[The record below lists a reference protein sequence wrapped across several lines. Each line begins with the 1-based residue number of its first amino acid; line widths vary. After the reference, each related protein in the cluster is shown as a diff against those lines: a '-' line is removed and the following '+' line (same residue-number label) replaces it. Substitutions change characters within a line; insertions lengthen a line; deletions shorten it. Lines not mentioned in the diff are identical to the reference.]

1 MKINIYLKTLTL
13 ICLLFVSACAGK
25 NVRNTD
31 VSSEIILEEVTREG
45 LTTLNETVSLG
56 PDSNYNNDII
66 KPRRELKTS
75 INLNENKLIQKPNFN
90 ISISF
95 KNTRVTDALLALGNL
110 GGRNI
115 IIDET
120 VNGYLNIDI
129 NNEPWNVVFNSILTS
144 KDLAYSG
151 DTEKGLIEVFPDI
164 PSEEIV
170 LKNEIFNIFYE
181 TPSKIKSQIESLFA
195 GAGEGGGT
203 LILNVDDENKTII
216 AQGTDKQL
224 DEIEIILN
232 KIDVKKPQIL
242 IEAFLVEVK
251 PTFEK
256 KLGSRIGI
264 STTGNSTLQ
273 VDGIVSGTGEITLG
287 SASTAAA
294 ANSVASSFL
303 VGGTSGLGIIKN
315 VGAQQ
320 LKIEIDALEKDG
332 DSRTLS
338 NPKLF
343 TISGKNAKITQGTKF
358 GVTETTTAD
367 GVTTSA
373 TKYYDANLKLDVTPL
388 ITGDGNVMLKVL
400 ITNDTVSFSTTPP
413 SIDKKEVNTN
423 LVLSSGDIAVVGGIL
438 TETLSETNAGVPGLS
453 KVPGV
458 GALFR
463 SKVQKDEKTEL
474 LIFLAPRVI

>member
-1 MKINIYLKTLTL
+1 MKIILNLKIVTL
-13 ICLLFVSACAGK
+13 ICLLFISACAGK
-25 NVRNTD
+25 NTRNSN
-31 VSSEIILEEVTREG
+31 VPSEIVLEEVTREG
-45 LTTLNETVSLG
+45 LTTLSETVSLG
-56 PDSNYNNDII
+56 PDSNYNNDVT

-75 INLNENKLIQKPNFN
+75 INLKENKLVLKPDFN

-115 IIDET
+115 IIDEN
-120 VNGYLNIDI
+120 VNGFLNIDI
-129 NNEPWNVVFNSILTS
+129 NNEPWNVVFNSILES
-144 KDLAYSG
+144 KNLAYSG
-151 DTEKGLIEVFPDI
+151 DTEKGLIKVFPDI
-164 PSEEIV
+164 PSGEVV
-170 LKNEIFNIFYE
+170 LKNEIFNIYYE
-181 TPSKIKSQIESLFA
+181 TPSKIKTQIESLFA
-195 GAGEGGGT
+195 GTGEGEGS

-251 PTFEK
+251 PTFET
-256 KLGSRIGI
+256 KLGSRIGF
-264 STTGNSTLQ
+264 SRTANTQG
-273 VDGIVSGTGEITLG
+273 VSGIIGGTDSVSLG
-287 SASTAAA
+287 SADSSLA
-294 ANSVASSFL
+294 SFL
-303 VGGTSGLGIIKN
+303 VDGTSGLGIIRNIGSRK
-315 VGAQQ
+315 
-320 LKIEIDALEKDG
+320 LKVEIDALEKDG

-343 TISGKNAKITQGTKF
+343 TVSGKNAKITQGTKF

-373 TKYYDANLKLDVTPL
+373 TKYYDANLKLDVTPI
-388 ITGDGNVMLKVL
+388 ITGDGNVMMKVL

-423 LVLSSGDIAVVGGIL
+423 LVLKSGDIAVVGGIL
-438 TETLSETNAGVPGLS
+438 TETLSETNAGVPGLR
-453 KVPGV
+453 KIPWCWCT
-458 GALFR
+458 F
-463 SKVQKDEKTEL
+463 
-474 LIFLAPRVI
+474 

>member
-1 MKINIYLKTLTL
+1 MKTILNIKIFTL
-13 ICLLFVSACAGK
+13 ICLLFLSACAGK
-25 NVRNTD
+25 NARNTD
-31 VSSEIILEEVTREG
+31 VPSEIVLEEVTRDG
-45 LTTLNETVSLG
+45 LTTLSETVSLG
-56 PDSNYNNDII
+56 PDSNYNNDVT

-75 INLNENKLIQKPNFN
+75 INLKENKLVLKPDFN

-115 IIDET
+115 IIDEN
-120 VNGYLNIDI
+120 VNGFLNIDI
-129 NNEPWNVVFNSILTS
+129 NNEPWNVVFNSILES
-144 KDLAYSG
+144 KNLAYSG
-151 DTEKGLIEVFPDI
+151 DTEKGLIKVFPDI
-164 PSEEIV
+164 PSGEVV
-170 LKNEIFNIFYE
+170 LKNEIFNIYYE
-181 TPSKIKSQIESLFA
+181 TPSKIKTQIESLFA
-195 GAGEGGGT
+195 GTGEGEGS

-224 DEIEIILN
+224 DEIEIILY

-251 PTFEK
+251 PTFET
-256 KLGSRIGI
+256 KLGSRIGF
-264 STTGNSTLQ
+264 SRTANTQG
-273 VDGIVSGTGEITLG
+273 VSGIIGGTDSVSLG
-287 SASTAAA
+287 SADSSLA
-294 ANSVASSFL
+294 SFL
-303 VGGTSGLGIIKN
+303 VDGTSGLGIIRNIGSRK
-315 VGAQQ
+315 
-320 LKIEIDALEKDG
+320 LKVEIDALEKDG

-343 TISGKNAKITQGTKF
+343 TVSGKNAKITQGTKF

-373 TKYYDANLKLDVTPL
+373 TKYYDANLKLDVTPI
-388 ITGDGNVMLKVL
+388 ITGDGNVMMKVL

-423 LVLSSGDIAVVGGIL
+423 LVLKSGDIAVVGGIL
-438 TETLSETNAGVPGLS
+438 TETLSETNAVVPGLR
-453 KVPGV
+453 KIPGV

-463 SKVQKDEKTEL
+463 SKINKDDKTEL

>member
-1 MKINIYLKTLTL
+1 MKIILNLKILTL
-13 ICLLFVSACAGK
+13 ICLLFLSACAGK
-25 NVRNTD
+25 NTRNSD
-31 VSSEIILEEVTREG
+31 VPSEIVLEEVTRAG
-45 LTTLNETVSLG
+45 LTTLGETVSLG
-56 PDSNYNNDII
+56 PESNYNNNIT
-66 KPRRELKTS
+66 KPRRELKDS
-75 INLNENKLIQKPNFN
+75 INFSENKLIQKPDFN

-95 KNTRVTDALLALGNL
+95 KNTRVKDALLALGNL

-115 IIDET
+115 IINET
-120 VNGYLNIDI
+120 VNGFLNIDI
-129 NNEPWNVVFNSILTS
+129 NNEPWNVVFNSILES
-144 KDLAYSG
+144 KNLAYSG
-151 DTEKGLIEVFPDI
+151 NAEKGLIEVFPDV

-170 LKNEIFNIFYE
+170 LKNEIFNIYYE
-181 TPSKIKSQIESLFA
+181 TPSKIKTQIESLFA
-195 GAGEGGGT
+195 VSGEDSGS

-251 PTFEK
+251 PTFET
-256 KLGSRIGI
+256 KLGSRIGF
-264 STTGNSTLQ
+264 SRTANTQG
-273 VDGIVSGTGEITLG
+273 VSGIIGGTDSVSLG
-287 SASTAAA
+287 SADSSLA
-294 ANSVASSFL
+294 SFL
-303 VGGTSGLGIIKN
+303 VDGTSGLGIIRNIGSRK
-315 VGAQQ
+315 
-320 LKIEIDALEKDG
+320 LKVEIDALEKDG

-343 TISGKNAKITQGTKF
+343 TVSGKNAKITQGTKF

-373 TKYYDANLKLDVTPL
+373 TKYYDANLKLDVTPI
-388 ITGDGNVMLKVL
+388 ITGDGNVMMKVL

-423 LVLSSGDIAVVGGIL
+423 LVLKSGDIAVVGGIL
-438 TETLSETNAGVPGLS
+438 TETLSETNAGVPGLR
-453 KVPGV
+453 KIPGV

-463 SKVQKDEKTEL
+463 SKINKDDKTEL

>member
-1 MKINIYLKTLTL
+1 MKIILNLKIVTL
-13 ICLLFVSACAGK
+13 ICLLFISACAGK
-25 NVRNTD
+25 NTRNSN
-31 VSSEIILEEVTREG
+31 VPSEIVLEEVTREG
-45 LTTLNETVSLG
+45 LTTLSETVSLG
-56 PDSNYNNDII
+56 PDSNYNNDVT

-75 INLNENKLIQKPNFN
+75 INLKENKLVLKPDFN

-115 IIDET
+115 IIDEN
-120 VNGYLNIDI
+120 VNGFLNIDI
-129 NNEPWNVVFNSILTS
+129 NNEPWNIVFNSILES
-144 KDLAYSG
+144 KNLAYSG
-151 DTEKGLIEVFPDI
+151 DTEKGLIKVFPDI
-164 PSEEIV
+164 PSGEVV
-170 LKNEIFNIFYE
+170 LKNEIFNIYYE
-181 TPSKIKSQIESLFA
+181 TPSKIKTQIESLFA
-195 GAGEGGGT
+195 GTGEGEGS

-251 PTFEK
+251 PTFET
-256 KLGSRIGI
+256 KLGSRIGF
-264 STTGNSTLQ
+264 SRTANTQG
-273 VDGIVSGTGEITLG
+273 VSGIIGGTDSVSLG
-287 SASTAAA
+287 SSDSSLA
-294 ANSVASSFL
+294 SFL
-303 VGGTSGLGIIKN
+303 VDGTSGLGIIRNIGSRK
-315 VGAQQ
+315 
-320 LKIEIDALEKDG
+320 LKVEIDALEKDG

-343 TISGKNAKITQGTKF
+343 TVSGKNAKITQGTKF

-373 TKYYDANLKLDVTPL
+373 TKYYDANLKLDVTPI
-388 ITGDGNVMLKVL
+388 ITGDGNVMMKVL

-423 LVLSSGDIAVVGGIL
+423 LVLKSGDIAVVGGIL
-438 TETLSETNAGVPGLS
+438 TETLSETNAGVPGLR
-453 KVPGV
+453 KIPGV

-463 SKVQKDEKTEL
+463 SKINKDDKTEL

>member
-1 MKINIYLKTLTL
+1 MKIILNLKIVTL
-13 ICLLFVSACAGK
+13 ICLLFISACAGK
-25 NVRNTD
+25 NTRNSN
-31 VSSEIILEEVTREG
+31 VPSEIVLEEVTREG
-45 LTTLNETVSLG
+45 LTTLSETVSLG
-56 PDSNYNNDII
+56 PDSNYNNDVT

-75 INLNENKLIQKPNFN
+75 INLKENKLVLKPDFN

-115 IIDET
+115 IIDEN
-120 VNGYLNIDI
+120 VNGFLNIDI
-129 NNEPWNVVFNSILTS
+129 NNEPWNVVFNSILES
-144 KDLAYSG
+144 KNLAYSG
-151 DTEKGLIEVFPDI
+151 DTEKGLIKVFPDI
-164 PSEEIV
+164 PSGEVV
-170 LKNEIFNIFYE
+170 LKNEIFNIYYE
-181 TPSKIKSQIESLFA
+181 TPSKIKTQIESLFA
-195 GAGEGGGT
+195 GTGEGEGS

-251 PTFEK
+251 PTFET
-256 KLGSRIGI
+256 KLGSRIGLSKI
-264 STTGNSTLQ
+264 SDGQGGTTTTQLSGIIGGTGGVALGTAGNS
-273 VDGIVSGTGEITLG
+273 V
-287 SASTAAA
+287 
-294 ANSVASSFL
+294 SSFL
-303 VGGTSGLGIIKN
+303 VDGTSGLGIIRN
-315 VGAQQ
+315 VGSRQ
-320 LKIEIDALEKDG
+320 LKVEIDALEKDG

-343 TISGKNAKITQGTKF
+343 TVSGTNAKITQGTKF
-358 GVTETTTAD
+358 GVTETTTAE

-373 TKYYDANLKLDVTPL
+373 TKYYDANLKLDVTPV
-388 ITGDGNVMLKVL
+388 ITGDGNVMMKVL

-423 LVLSSGDIAVVGGIL
+423 LVLKSGDIAVVGGIL
-438 TETLSETNAGVPGLS
+438 TETLSETNAGVPGLR
-453 KVPGV
+453 KIPGV

-463 SKVQKDEKTEL
+463 SKINKDDKTEL

>member
-1 MKINIYLKTLTL
+1 MKIILNLKIVTL
-13 ICLLFVSACAGK
+13 ICLLFISACAGK
-25 NVRNTD
+25 NTRNSN
-31 VSSEIILEEVTREG
+31 VPSEIVLEEVTREG
-45 LTTLNETVSLG
+45 LTTLSETVSLG
-56 PDSNYNNDII
+56 PDSNYNNDVT

-75 INLNENKLIQKPNFN
+75 INLKENKLVLKPDFN

-115 IIDET
+115 IIDEN
-120 VNGYLNIDI
+120 VNGFLNIDI
-129 NNEPWNVVFNSILTS
+129 NNEPWNVVFNSILES
-144 KDLAYSG
+144 NNLVYSG
-151 DTEKGLIEVFPDI
+151 DTEKGLIKVFPDI
-164 PSEEIV
+164 PSGEVV
-170 LKNEIFNIFYE
+170 LKNEIFNIYYE
-181 TPSKIKSQIESLFA
+181 TPSKIKTQIESLFA
-195 GAGEGGGT
+195 GTGEGEGS

-251 PTFEK
+251 PTFET
-256 KLGSRIGI
+256 KLGSRIGF
-264 STTGNSTLQ
+264 SRTANTQG
-273 VDGIVSGTGEITLG
+273 VSGIIGGTDSVSLG
-287 SASTAAA
+287 SADSSLA
-294 ANSVASSFL
+294 SFL
-303 VGGTSGLGIIKN
+303 VDGTSGLGIIRNIGSRK
-315 VGAQQ
+315 
-320 LKIEIDALEKDG
+320 LKVEIDALEKDG

-343 TISGKNAKITQGTKF
+343 TVSGKNAKITQGTKF

-373 TKYYDANLKLDVTPL
+373 TKYYDANLKLDVTPI
-388 ITGDGNVMLKVL
+388 ITGDGNVMMKVL

-423 LVLSSGDIAVVGGIL
+423 LVLKSGDIAVVGGIL
-438 TETLSETNAGVPGLS
+438 TETLSETNAGVPGLR
-453 KVPGV
+453 KIPGV

-463 SKVQKDEKTEL
+463 SKINKDEKTEL

>member
-1 MKINIYLKTLTL
+1 MKIILNLKIVTL
-13 ICLLFVSACAGK
+13 ICLLFISACAGK
-25 NVRNTD
+25 NTRNSN
-31 VSSEIILEEVTREG
+31 VPSEIVLEEVTREG
-45 LTTLNETVSLG
+45 LTTLSETVSLG
-56 PDSNYNNDII
+56 PDSNYNNDVT

-75 INLNENKLIQKPNFN
+75 INLKENKLVLKPDFN

-115 IIDET
+115 IIDEN
-120 VNGYLNIDI
+120 VNGFLNIDI
-129 NNEPWNVVFNSILTS
+129 NNEPWNVVFNSILES
-144 KDLAYSG
+144 KNLAYSG
-151 DTEKGLIEVFPDI
+151 DTEKGLIKVFPDI
-164 PSEEIV
+164 PSEEVV
-170 LKNEIFNIFYE
+170 LKNEIFNIYYE
-181 TPSKIKSQIESLFA
+181 TPSKIKTQIESLFA
-195 GAGEGGGT
+195 GTGEGEGS

-251 PTFEK
+251 PTFET
-256 KLGSRIGI
+256 KLGSRIGF
-264 STTGNSTLQ
+264 SRTANTQG
-273 VDGIVSGTGEITLG
+273 VSGIIGGTDSVSLG
-287 SASTAAA
+287 SADSSLA
-294 ANSVASSFL
+294 SFL
-303 VGGTSGLGIIKN
+303 VDGTSGLGIIRNIGSRK
-315 VGAQQ
+315 
-320 LKIEIDALEKDG
+320 LKVEIDALEKDG

-343 TISGKNAKITQGTKF
+343 TVSGKNAKITQGTKF

-373 TKYYDANLKLDVTPL
+373 TKYYDANLKLDVTPI
-388 ITGDGNVMLKVL
+388 ITGDGNVMMKVL

-423 LVLSSGDIAVVGGIL
+423 LVLKSGDIAVVGGIL
-438 TETLSETNAGVPGLS
+438 TETLSETNAGVPGLR
-453 KVPGV
+453 KIPGV

-463 SKVQKDEKTEL
+463 SKINKDDKTEL

>member
-1 MKINIYLKTLTL
+1 MKTILNIKIFTL
-13 ICLLFVSACAGK
+13 ICLLFLSACAGK
-25 NVRNTD
+25 NARNTD
-31 VSSEIILEEVTREG
+31 VPSEIVLEEVTRDG
-45 LTTLNETVSLG
+45 LTTLSETVSLG
-56 PDSNYNNDII
+56 PDSNYNNDVT

-75 INLNENKLIQKPNFN
+75 INLNENKLIQKPDFN

-120 VNGYLNIDI
+120 VTGVLNIDI
-129 NNEPWNVVFNSILTS
+129 NNEPWNVVFNSILAS
-144 KDLAYSG
+144 KSLTYSG

-170 LKNEIFNIFYE
+170 LKNEIFNIYYE
-181 TPSKIKSQIESLFA
+181 TPSKIKTQIETLFTSSE
-195 GAGEGGGT
+195 EGGGN

-224 DEIEIILN
+224 DEIEIILD

-251 PTFEK
+251 PNFET
-256 KLGSRIGI
+256 KLGSRIGLSRTSGNTQGVAGVI
-264 STTGNSTLQ
+264 GGTGSVSLGSSDSSAVNFL
-273 VDGIVSGTGEITLG
+273 VDGS
-287 SASTAAA
+287 
-294 ANSVASSFL
+294 
-303 VGGTSGLGIIKN
+303 SGLGIIRN
-315 VGAQQ
+315 IGSSQ
-320 LKIEIDALEKDG
+320 LKVEIDALESEG

-373 TKYYDANLKLDVTPL
+373 TKYYDANLKLDVTPV
-388 ITGDGNVMLKVL
+388 ITGDGNVMMKVL

-423 LVLSSGDIAVVGGIL
+423 LVLASGDIAVVGGIL
-438 TETLSETNAGVPGLS
+438 TETLSETNKGVPGL
-453 KVPGV
+453 KDIPGI

-463 SKVQKDEKTEL
+463 SKINKDDKTEL

>member
-1 MKINIYLKTLTL
+1 MKTILNMKIFTL
-13 ICLLFVSACAGK
+13 ICLLFLSACAGK
-25 NVRNTD
+25 NARNTD
-31 VSSEIILEEVTREG
+31 VPSEIVLEEVTRDG

-56 PDSNYNNDII
+56 PDSNYNNDVT

-75 INLNENKLIQKPNFN
+75 INLNENKLVLKPDFN

-95 KNTRVTDALLALGNL
+95 KNTRVADALLALGNL

-115 IIDET
+115 IIDEN
-120 VNGYLNIDI
+120 VNGFLNIDI
-129 NNEPWNVVFNSILTS
+129 NNEPWNVVFNSILES
-144 KDLAYSG
+144 QNLAYSG
-151 DTEKGLIEVFPDI
+151 DTEKGLIKVFPDI
-164 PSEEIV
+164 PSGEVV
-170 LKNEIFNIFYE
+170 LKNEIFNIYYE
-181 TPSKIKSQIESLFA
+181 TPSKIKTQIESLFA
-195 GAGEGGGT
+195 GIGEGEAS

-224 DEIEIILN
+224 DEIEVILN

-251 PTFEK
+251 PTFET
-256 KLGSRIGI
+256 KLGSRIGLSKI
-264 STTGNSTLQ
+264 SDGQGGATTTQISGIIGGTDGVALGTAGNS
-273 VDGIVSGTGEITLG
+273 V
-287 SASTAAA
+287 
-294 ANSVASSFL
+294 SSFL
-303 VGGTSGLGIIKN
+303 VDGTSGLGIIRN
-315 VGAQQ
+315 VGSRQ
-320 LKIEIDALEKDG
+320 LKVEIDALEKDG

-373 TKYYDANLKLDVTPL
+373 IKYYDANLKLDVTPV
-388 ITGDGNVMLKVL
+388 ITGDGNVMMKVL

-413 SIDKKEVNTN
+413 SIDKKEVSTN
-423 LVLSSGDIAVVGGIL
+423 LVLTSGDIAVVGGIL
-438 TETLSETNAGVPGLS
+438 TETLSETNAGVPGL
-453 KVPGV
+453 KNIPGV

-463 SKVQKDEKTEL
+463 SKINKDDKTEL

>member
-1 MKINIYLKTLTL
+1 MKTILNIKIFTL
-13 ICLLFVSACAGK
+13 ICLLFLSACAGK
-25 NVRNTD
+25 NARNTD
-31 VSSEIILEEVTREG
+31 VPSEIVLEEVTRDG
-45 LTTLNETVSLG
+45 LTTLSETVSLG
-56 PDSNYNNDII
+56 PDSNYNNDVT

-75 INLNENKLIQKPNFN
+75 INLNENKLIQKPDFN

-120 VNGYLNIDI
+120 VNGFLNIDI
-129 NNEPWNVVFNSILTS
+129 NNEPWNVVFNSILAS
-144 KDLAYSG
+144 KGLTYSG

-170 LKNEIFNIFYE
+170 LKNEIFNIYYE
-181 TPSKIKSQIESLFA
+181 TPSKIKTQIESLFA
-195 GAGEGGGT
+195 GTGEGEAD

-251 PTFEK
+251 PTFET
-256 KLGSRIGI
+256 KLGSRIGLSKI
-264 STTGNSTLQ
+264 SDGQGGATTTQLSGIIGGTDGVALGTAGNS
-273 VDGIVSGTGEITLG
+273 V
-287 SASTAAA
+287 
-294 ANSVASSFL
+294 SSFL
-303 VGGTSGLGIIKN
+303 VDGTSGLGIIRN
-315 VGAQQ
+315 VGSRQ
-320 LKIEIDALEKDG
+320 LKVEIDALEKDG

-373 TKYYDANLKLDVTPL
+373 TKYYDANLKLDVTPV
-388 ITGDGNVMLKVL
+388 ITGDGNVMMKVL

-423 LVLSSGDIAVVGGIL
+423 LVLTSGDIAVVGGIL
-438 TETLSETNAGVPGLS
+438 TETLSETNAGVPGLRDI
-453 KVPGV
+453 PGV

-463 SKVQKDEKTEL
+463 SKINKDDKTEL

>member
-1 MKINIYLKTLTL
+1 MKTILNMKIFTL
-13 ICLLFVSACAGK
+13 ICLLFLSACAGK
-25 NVRNTD
+25 NARNTD
-31 VSSEIILEEVTREG
+31 VPSEIVLEEVTRDG

-56 PDSNYNNDII
+56 PDSNYNNDVT

-75 INLNENKLIQKPNFN
+75 INLNENKLVLKPDFN

-115 IIDET
+115 IIDEN
-120 VNGYLNIDI
+120 VNGFLNIDI
-129 NNEPWNVVFNSILTS
+129 NNEPWNVVFNSILES
-144 KDLAYSG
+144 QNLAYSG
-151 DTEKGLIEVFPDI
+151 DTEKGLIKVFPDI
-164 PSEEIV
+164 PSGEVV
-170 LKNEIFNIFYE
+170 LKNEIFNIYYE
-181 TPSKIKSQIESLFA
+181 TPSKIKTQIESLFA
-195 GAGEGGGT
+195 GIGEGEAS

-224 DEIEIILN
+224 DEIEVILN

-251 PTFEK
+251 PTLET
-256 KLGSRIGI
+256 KLGSRIGLSKI
-264 STTGNSTLQ
+264 SDGQGGATTTQISGIIGGTDGVALGTAGNS
-273 VDGIVSGTGEITLG
+273 V
-287 SASTAAA
+287 
-294 ANSVASSFL
+294 SSFL
-303 VGGTSGLGIIKN
+303 VDGTSGLGIIRN
-315 VGAQQ
+315 VGSRQ
-320 LKIEIDALEKDG
+320 LKVEIDALEKDG

-373 TKYYDANLKLDVTPL
+373 TKYYDANLKLDVTPV
-388 ITGDGNVMLKVL
+388 ITGDGNVMMKVL

-413 SIDKKEVNTN
+413 SIDKKEVSTN
-423 LVLSSGDIAVVGGIL
+423 LVLTSGDIAVVGGIL
-438 TETLSETNAGVPGLS
+438 TETLSETNAGVPGL
-453 KVPGV
+453 KNIPGV

-463 SKVQKDEKTEL
+463 SKINKDDKTEL

>member
-1 MKINIYLKTLTL
+1 MKIILNLKIVTL
-13 ICLLFVSACAGK
+13 ICLLFISACAGK
-25 NVRNTD
+25 NTRNSN
-31 VSSEIILEEVTREG
+31 VPSEIVLEEVTREG
-45 LTTLNETVSLG
+45 LTTLSETVSLG
-56 PDSNYNNDII
+56 PDSNYNNDVT

-75 INLNENKLIQKPNFN
+75 INLKENKLVLKPDFN

-115 IIDET
+115 IIDEN
-120 VNGYLNIDI
+120 VNGFLNIDI
-129 NNEPWNVVFNSILTS
+129 NNEPWNVVFNSILES
-144 KDLAYSG
+144 KNLAYSG
-151 DTEKGLIEVFPDI
+151 DTEKGLIKVFPDI
-164 PSEEIV
+164 PSGEVV
-170 LKNEIFNIFYE
+170 LKNEIFNIYYE
-181 TPSKIKSQIESLFA
+181 TPSKIKTQIESLFA
-195 GAGEGGGT
+195 GTGEGEGS

-232 KIDVKKPQIL
+232 KIDIKKPQIL

-251 PTFEK
+251 PTFET
-256 KLGSRIGI
+256 KLGSRIGF
-264 STTGNSTLQ
+264 SRTANTQG
-273 VDGIVSGTGEITLG
+273 VSGIIGGTDSVSLG
-287 SASTAAA
+287 SADSSLA
-294 ANSVASSFL
+294 SFL
-303 VGGTSGLGIIKN
+303 VDGTSGLGIIRNIGSRK
-315 VGAQQ
+315 
-320 LKIEIDALEKDG
+320 LKVEIDALEKDG

-343 TISGKNAKITQGTKF
+343 TVSGKNAKITQGTKF

-373 TKYYDANLKLDVTPL
+373 TKYYDANLKLDVTPI
-388 ITGDGNVMLKVL
+388 ITGDGNVMMKVL

-423 LVLSSGDIAVVGGIL
+423 LVLKSGDIAVVGGIL
-438 TETLSETNAGVPGLS
+438 TETLSETNAGVPGLR
-453 KVPGV
+453 KIPGV

-463 SKVQKDEKTEL
+463 SKINKDDKTEL

>member
-1 MKINIYLKTLTL
+1 MKTILNMKIFTL
-13 ICLLFVSACAGK
+13 ICLLFLSACAGK
-25 NVRNTD
+25 NARNTD
-31 VSSEIILEEVTREG
+31 VPSEIVLEEVTRDG

-56 PDSNYNNDII
+56 PDSNYNNDVT

-75 INLNENKLIQKPNFN
+75 INLNENKLVLKPDFN

-95 KNTRVTDALLALGNL
+95 KNTRVADALLALGNR

-115 IIDET
+115 IIDEN
-120 VNGYLNIDI
+120 VNGFLNIDI
-129 NNEPWNVVFNSILTS
+129 NNEPWNVVFNSILES
-144 KDLAYSG
+144 QNLAYSG
-151 DTEKGLIEVFPDI
+151 DTEKGLIKVFPDI
-164 PSEEIV
+164 PSGEVV
-170 LKNEIFNIFYE
+170 LKNEIFNIYYE
-181 TPSKIKSQIESLFA
+181 TPSKIKTQIESLFA
-195 GAGEGGGT
+195 GIGEGEAS

-224 DEIEIILN
+224 DEIEVILN

-251 PTFEK
+251 PTFET
-256 KLGSRIGI
+256 KLGSRIGLSKI
-264 STTGNSTLQ
+264 S
-273 VDGIVSGTGEITLG
+273 DGQGGATNTQISGIIGGTDGVALG
-287 SASTAAA
+287 TAG
-294 ANSVASSFL
+294 NSVASFL
-303 VGGTSGLGIIKN
+303 VDGTSGRGIIRN
-315 VGAQQ
+315 VGSRQ
-320 LKIEIDALEKDG
+320 LKVEIDALEKDG

-373 TKYYDANLKLDVTPL
+373 IKYYDANLKLDVTPV
-388 ITGDGNVMLKVL
+388 ITGDGNVMMKVL

-413 SIDKKEVNTN
+413 SIDKKEVSTN
-423 LVLSSGDIAVVGGIL
+423 LVLTSGDIAVVGGIL
-438 TETLSETNAGVPGLS
+438 TETLSETNAGVPGL
-453 KVPGV
+453 KNIPGV

-463 SKVQKDEKTEL
+463 SKINKDDKTEL

>member
-1 MKINIYLKTLTL
+1 MKTILNMKIFTL
-13 ICLLFVSACAGK
+13 ICLLFLSACAGK
-25 NVRNTD
+25 NARNTD
-31 VSSEIILEEVTREG
+31 VPSEIVLEEVTRDG

-56 PDSNYNNDII
+56 PDSNYNNDVT

-75 INLNENKLIQKPNFN
+75 INLNENKLVLKPDFN

-115 IIDET
+115 IIDEN
-120 VNGYLNIDI
+120 VNGFLNIDI
-129 NNEPWNVVFNSILTS
+129 NNEPWNVVFNSILES
-144 KDLAYSG
+144 QNLAYSG
-151 DTEKGLIEVFPDI
+151 DTEKGLIKVFPDI
-164 PSEEIV
+164 PSGEVV
-170 LKNEIFNIFYE
+170 LKNEIFNIYYE
-181 TPSKIKSQIESLFA
+181 TPSKIKTQIESLFA
-195 GAGEGGGT
+195 GIGEGEAS

-251 PTFEK
+251 PTFET
-256 KLGSRIGI
+256 KLGSRIGF
-264 STTGNSTLQ
+264 SRTANTQG
-273 VDGIVSGTGEITLG
+273 VSGIIGGTDSVSLG
-287 SASTAAA
+287 SADSSLA
-294 ANSVASSFL
+294 SFL
-303 VGGTSGLGIIKN
+303 VDGTSGLGIIRNIGSRK
-315 VGAQQ
+315 
-320 LKIEIDALEKDG
+320 LKVEIDALEKDG

-343 TISGKNAKITQGTKF
+343 TVSGKNAKITQGTKF

-373 TKYYDANLKLDVTPL
+373 TKYYDANLKLDVTPV
-388 ITGDGNVMLKVL
+388 ITGDGNVMMKVL

-423 LVLSSGDIAVVGGIL
+423 LVLTSGDIAVVGGIL
-438 TETLSETNAGVPGLS
+438 TETLSETNAGVPGL
-453 KVPGV
+453 KNIPGV

-463 SKVQKDEKTEL
+463 SKINKDDKTEL

>member
-1 MKINIYLKTLTL
+1 MKIILNLKIVTL
-13 ICLLFVSACAGK
+13 ICLLFISACAGK
-25 NVRNTD
+25 NTRNSN
-31 VSSEIILEEVTREG
+31 VPSEIVLEEVTREG
-45 LTTLNETVSLG
+45 LTTLSETVSLG
-56 PDSNYNNDII
+56 PDSNYNNDVT

-75 INLNENKLIQKPNFN
+75 INLKENKLVLKPDFN

-115 IIDET
+115 IIDENI
-120 VNGYLNIDI
+120 NGFLNIDI
-129 NNEPWNVVFNSILTS
+129 NNEPWNVVFNSILES
-144 KDLAYSG
+144 KNLAYSG
-151 DTEKGLIEVFPDI
+151 DTEKGLIKVFPDI
-164 PSEEIV
+164 PSGEVV
-170 LKNEIFNIFYE
+170 LKNEIFNIYYE
-181 TPSKIKSQIESLFA
+181 TPSKIKTQIESLFA
-195 GAGEGGGT
+195 GTGEGEGS

-251 PTFEK
+251 PTFET
-256 KLGSRIGI
+256 KLGSRIGF
-264 STTGNSTLQ
+264 SRTANTQG
-273 VDGIVSGTGEITLG
+273 VSGIIGGTDSVSLG
-287 SASTAAA
+287 SADSSLA
-294 ANSVASSFL
+294 SFL
-303 VGGTSGLGIIKN
+303 VDGTSGLGIIRNIGSRK
-315 VGAQQ
+315 
-320 LKIEIDALEKDG
+320 LKVEIDALEKDG

-343 TISGKNAKITQGTKF
+343 TVSGKNAKITQGTKF

-373 TKYYDANLKLDVTPL
+373 TKYYDANLKLDVTPI
-388 ITGDGNVMLKVL
+388 ITGDGNVMMKVL

-423 LVLSSGDIAVVGGIL
+423 LVLKSGDIAVVGGIL
-438 TETLSETNAGVPGLS
+438 TETLSETNAGVPGLR
-453 KVPGV
+453 KIPGV

-463 SKVQKDEKTEL
+463 SKINKDEKTEL

>member
-1 MKINIYLKTLTL
+1 MKTILNIKIFTL
-13 ICLLFVSACAGK
+13 ICILFLSACAGK
-25 NVRNTD
+25 NARNTD
-31 VSSEIILEEVTREG
+31 VPSEIVLEEVTRDG
-45 LTTLNETVSLG
+45 LTTLSETVSLG
-56 PDSNYNNDII
+56 PDSNYNNDVT

-75 INLNENKLIQKPNFN
+75 INLNENKLIQKPDFN

-115 IIDET
+115 IINET
-120 VNGYLNIDI
+120 VNGFLNIDI
-129 NNEPWNVVFNSILTS
+129 NNEPWNVVFNSILAS
-144 KDLAYSG
+144 KGLTYSG
-151 DTEKGLIEVFPDI
+151 DTEKGLIEVFSDI

-170 LKNEIFNIFYE
+170 LKNEIFNIYYE
-181 TPSKIKSQIESLFA
+181 TPSKIKTQIESLFA
-195 GAGEGGGT
+195 STGEGGES

-251 PTFEK
+251 PNFET
-256 KLGSRIGI
+256 KLGSRIGLSRTSGNTQGVAGVI
-264 STTGNSTLQ
+264 GGTGSVSLGSSDSSAVNFL
-273 VDGIVSGTGEITLG
+273 VDGS
-287 SASTAAA
+287 
-294 ANSVASSFL
+294 
-303 VGGTSGLGIIKN
+303 SGLGIIRN
-315 VGAQQ
+315 IGSSQ
-320 LKIEIDALEKDG
+320 LKVEIDALESEG

-373 TKYYDANLKLDVTPL
+373 TKYYDANLKLDVTPV
-388 ITGDGNVMLKVL
+388 ITGDGNVMMKVL

-423 LVLSSGDIAVVGGIL
+423 LVLANGDIAVVGGIL
-438 TETLSETNAGVPGLS
+438 TETLSETNKGVPGL
-453 KVPGV
+453 KDIPGI

-463 SKVQKDEKTEL
+463 SKINKDDKTEL

>member
-1 MKINIYLKTLTL
+1 MKIILNLKIVTL
-13 ICLLFVSACAGK
+13 ICLLFISACAGK
-25 NVRNTD
+25 NTRNSN
-31 VSSEIILEEVTREG
+31 VPSEIVLEEVTREG
-45 LTTLNETVSLG
+45 LTTLSETVSLG
-56 PDSNYNNDII
+56 PDSNYNNDVT

-75 INLNENKLIQKPNFN
+75 INLKENKLVLKPDFN

-115 IIDET
+115 IIDEN
-120 VNGYLNIDI
+120 VNGFLNIDI
-129 NNEPWNVVFNSILTS
+129 NNEPWNVVFNSILES
-144 KDLAYSG
+144 KNLAYSG
-151 DTEKGLIEVFPDI
+151 DTEKGLIKVFPDI
-164 PSEEIV
+164 PSGEVV
-170 LKNEIFNIFYE
+170 LKNEIFNIYYE
-181 TPSKIKSQIESLFA
+181 TPSKIKTQIESLFA
-195 GAGEGGGT
+195 GTGEDEGS

-251 PTFEK
+251 PTFET
-256 KLGSRIGI
+256 KLGSRIGF
-264 STTGNSTLQ
+264 SRTANTQG
-273 VDGIVSGTGEITLG
+273 VSGIIGGTDSVSLG
-287 SASTAAA
+287 SADSSLA
-294 ANSVASSFL
+294 SFL
-303 VGGTSGLGIIKN
+303 VDGTSGLGIIRNIGSRK
-315 VGAQQ
+315 
-320 LKIEIDALEKDG
+320 LKVEIDALEKDG

-343 TISGKNAKITQGTKF
+343 TVSGKNAKITQGTKF

-373 TKYYDANLKLDVTPL
+373 TKYYDANLKLDVTPI
-388 ITGDGNVMLKVL
+388 ITGDGNVMMKVL

-423 LVLSSGDIAVVGGIL
+423 LVLKSGDIAVVGGIL
-438 TETLSETNAGVPGLS
+438 TETLSETNAGVPGLR
-453 KVPGV
+453 KIPGV

-463 SKVQKDEKTEL
+463 SKINKDDKTEL

>member
-1 MKINIYLKTLTL
+1 MKIILNLKIVTL
-13 ICLLFVSACAGK
+13 ICLLFISACAGK
-25 NVRNTD
+25 NTRNSN
-31 VSSEIILEEVTREG
+31 VPSEIVLEEVTREG
-45 LTTLNETVSLG
+45 LTTLSETVSLG
-56 PDSNYNNDII
+56 PDSNYNNDVT

-75 INLNENKLIQKPNFN
+75 INLKENKLVLKPDFN

-115 IIDET
+115 IIDEN
-120 VNGYLNIDI
+120 VNGFLNIDI
-129 NNEPWNVVFNSILTS
+129 NNEPWNVVFNSILES
-144 KDLAYSG
+144 KNLAYSG
-151 DTEKGLIEVFPDI
+151 DTEKGLIKVFPDI
-164 PSEEIV
+164 PSGEVV
-170 LKNEIFNIFYE
+170 LKNEIFNIYYE
-181 TPSKIKSQIESLFA
+181 TPSKIKTQIESLFA
-195 GAGEGGGT
+195 GTGEGEGS

-251 PTFEK
+251 PTFET
-256 KLGSRIGI
+256 KLGSRIGF
-264 STTGNSTLQ
+264 SRTANTQG
-273 VDGIVSGTGEITLG
+273 VSGIIGGTDSVSLG
-287 SASTAAA
+287 SADSSLA
-294 ANSVASSFL
+294 SFL
-303 VGGTSGLGIIKN
+303 VDGTSGLGIIRNIGSRK
-315 VGAQQ
+315 
-320 LKIEIDALEKDG
+320 LKVEIDALEKDG

-343 TISGKNAKITQGTKF
+343 TVSGTNAKITQGTKF

-373 TKYYDANLKLDVTPL
+373 TKYYDANLKLDVTPI
-388 ITGDGNVMLKVL
+388 ITGDGNVMMKVL

-423 LVLSSGDIAVVGGIL
+423 LVLKSGDIAVVGGIL
-438 TETLSETNAGVPGLS
+438 TETLSETNAGVPGLR
-453 KVPGV
+453 KIPGV

-463 SKVQKDEKTEL
+463 SKINKEYLQKK
-474 LIFLAPRVI
+474 

>member
-1 MKINIYLKTLTL
+1 MKTILNIKIFTL
-13 ICLLFVSACAGK
+13 ICLLFLSACAGK
-25 NVRNTD
+25 NARNTD
-31 VSSEIILEEVTREG
+31 VPSEIVLEEVTRDG
-45 LTTLNETVSLG
+45 LTTLSETVSLG
-56 PDSNYNNDII
+56 PDSNYNNDVT

-75 INLNENKLIQKPNFN
+75 INLNENKLIQKPDFN

-115 IIDET
+115 IIDEN
-120 VNGYLNIDI
+120 VNGFLNIDI
-129 NNEPWNVVFNSILTS
+129 NNEPWNVIFNSILES
-144 KDLAYSG
+144 KNLAYSG
-151 DTEKGLIEVFPDI
+151 DTEKGLIKVFPDI
-164 PSEEIV
+164 PSGEVV
-170 LKNEIFNIFYE
+170 LKNEIFNIYYE
-181 TPSKIKSQIESLFA
+181 TPSKIKTQIESLFA
-195 GAGEGGGT
+195 GTGEGEGS

-251 PTFEK
+251 PTFET
-256 KLGSRIGI
+256 KLGSRIGF
-264 STTGNSTLQ
+264 SRTANTQG
-273 VDGIVSGTGEITLG
+273 VSGIIGGTDSVSLG
-287 SASTAAA
+287 SADSSLA
-294 ANSVASSFL
+294 SFL
-303 VGGTSGLGIIKN
+303 VDGTSGLGIIRNIGSRK
-315 VGAQQ
+315 
-320 LKIEIDALEKDG
+320 LKVEIDALEKDG

-343 TISGKNAKITQGTKF
+343 TVSGKNAKITQGTKF

-373 TKYYDANLKLDVTPL
+373 TKYYDANLKLDVTPI
-388 ITGDGNVMLKVL
+388 ITGDGNVMMKVL

-423 LVLSSGDIAVVGGIL
+423 LVLKSGDIAVVGGIL
-438 TETLSETNAGVPGLS
+438 TETLSETNAGVPGLR
-453 KVPGV
+453 KIPGV

-463 SKVQKDEKTEL
+463 SKINKDDKTEL

>member
-1 MKINIYLKTLTL
+1 MKIILNLKIVTL
-13 ICLLFVSACAGK
+13 ICLLFISACAGK
-25 NVRNTD
+25 NTRNSN
-31 VSSEIILEEVTREG
+31 VPSEIVLEEVTREG
-45 LTTLNETVSLG
+45 LTTLSETVSLG
-56 PDSNYNNDII
+56 PDSNYNNDVT

-75 INLNENKLIQKPNFN
+75 INLKENKLVLKPDFN

-95 KNTRVTDALLALGNL
+95 KNTRLTDALLALGNL

-115 IIDET
+115 IIDEN
-120 VNGYLNIDI
+120 VNGFLNIDI
-129 NNEPWNVVFNSILTS
+129 NNEPWNVVFNSILES
-144 KDLAYSG
+144 KNLAYSG
-151 DTEKGLIEVFPDI
+151 DTEKGLIKVFPDI
-164 PSEEIV
+164 PSGEVV
-170 LKNEIFNIFYE
+170 LKNEIFNIYYE
-181 TPSKIKSQIESLFA
+181 TPSKIKTQIESLFA
-195 GAGEGGGT
+195 GTGEGEGS

-251 PTFEK
+251 PTFET
-256 KLGSRIGI
+256 KLGSRIGF
-264 STTGNSTLQ
+264 SRTANTQG
-273 VDGIVSGTGEITLG
+273 VSGIIGGTDSVSLG
-287 SASTAAA
+287 SADSSLA
-294 ANSVASSFL
+294 SFL
-303 VGGTSGLGIIKN
+303 VDGTSGLGIIRNIGSRK
-315 VGAQQ
+315 
-320 LKIEIDALEKDG
+320 LKVEIDALEKDG

-343 TISGKNAKITQGTKF
+343 TVSGKNAKITQGTKF

-373 TKYYDANLKLDVTPL
+373 TKYYDANLKLDVTPI
-388 ITGDGNVMLKVL
+388 ITGDGNVMMKVL

-423 LVLSSGDIAVVGGIL
+423 LVLKSGDIAVVGGIL
-438 TETLSETNAGVPGLS
+438 TETLSETNAGVPGLR
-453 KVPGV
+453 KIPGV

-463 SKVQKDEKTEL
+463 SKINKDDKTEL

>member
-1 MKINIYLKTLTL
+1 MKIILNLKIVTL
-13 ICLLFVSACAGK
+13 ICLLFISACAGK
-25 NVRNTD
+25 NTRNSN
-31 VSSEIILEEVTREG
+31 VPSEIVLEEVTREG
-45 LTTLNETVSLG
+45 LTTLSETVSLG
-56 PDSNYNNDII
+56 PDSNYNNDVT

-75 INLNENKLIQKPNFN
+75 INLNANKLVLKPDFN

-115 IIDET
+115 IIDEN
-120 VNGYLNIDI
+120 VNGFLNIDI
-129 NNEPWNVVFNSILTS
+129 NNEPWNVVFNSILES
-144 KDLAYSG
+144 KNLAYSG
-151 DTEKGLIEVFPDI
+151 DTEKGLIKVFPDI
-164 PSEEIV
+164 PSGEVV
-170 LKNEIFNIFYE
+170 LKNEIFNIYYE
-181 TPSKIKSQIESLFA
+181 TPSKIKTQIESLFA
-195 GAGEGGGT
+195 GTGEGEGS

-251 PTFEK
+251 PTFET
-256 KLGSRIGI
+256 KLGSRIGF
-264 STTGNSTLQ
+264 SRTANTQG
-273 VDGIVSGTGEITLG
+273 VSGIIGGTDSVSLG
-287 SASTAAA
+287 SADSSLA
-294 ANSVASSFL
+294 SFL
-303 VGGTSGLGIIKN
+303 VDGTSGLGIIRNIGSRK
-315 VGAQQ
+315 
-320 LKIEIDALEKDG
+320 LKVEIDALEKDG

-343 TISGKNAKITQGTKF
+343 TVSGKNAKITQGTKF

-373 TKYYDANLKLDVTPL
+373 TKYYDANLKLDVTPI
-388 ITGDGNVMLKVL
+388 ITGDGNVMMKVL

-423 LVLSSGDIAVVGGIL
+423 LVLKSGDIAVVGGIL
-438 TETLSETNAGVPGLS
+438 TETLSETNAGVPGLR
-453 KVPGV
+453 KIPGV

-463 SKVQKDEKTEL
+463 SKINKDDKTEL

>member
-1 MKINIYLKTLTL
+1 MKIILNLKIVTL
-13 ICLLFVSACAGK
+13 ICLLFISACAGK
-25 NVRNTD
+25 NTRNSN
-31 VSSEIILEEVTREG
+31 VPSEIVLEEVTREG
-45 LTTLNETVSLG
+45 LTTLSETVSLG
-56 PDSNYNNDII
+56 PDSNYNNDVT

-75 INLNENKLIQKPNFN
+75 INLKENKLVLKPDFN

-115 IIDET
+115 IIDEN
-120 VNGYLNIDI
+120 VNGFLNIDI
-129 NNEPWNVVFNSILTS
+129 NNEPWNVVFNSILES
-144 KDLAYSG
+144 KNLAYSG
-151 DTEKGLIEVFPDI
+151 DTEKGLIKVFPDI
-164 PSEEIV
+164 PSGEVV
-170 LKNEIFNIFYE
+170 LKNEIFNIYYE
-181 TPSKIKSQIESLFA
+181 TPSKIKTQIESLFA
-195 GAGEGGGT
+195 GTGEGEGS

-251 PTFEK
+251 PTFET
-256 KLGSRIGI
+256 KLGSRIGF
-264 STTGNSTLQ
+264 SRTANTQG
-273 VDGIVSGTGEITLG
+273 VSGIIGGTDSVSLG
-287 SASTAAA
+287 SADSSLA
-294 ANSVASSFL
+294 SFL
-303 VGGTSGLGIIKN
+303 VDGTSGLGIIRNIGSRK
-315 VGAQQ
+315 
-320 LKIEIDALEKDG
+320 LKVEIDALEKDG

-343 TISGKNAKITQGTKF
+343 TVSGKNAKITQGTKF

-373 TKYYDANLKLDVTPL
+373 TKYYDANLKLDVTPI
-388 ITGDGNVMLKVL
+388 ITGDGNVMMKVL

-423 LVLSSGDIAVVGGIL
+423 LVLKSGDIAVVGGIL
-438 TETLSETNAGVPGLS
+438 TETLSETNAGVPGLR
-453 KVPGV
+453 KIPGV

-463 SKVQKDEKTEL
+463 SKINKDEKTEL

>member
-1 MKINIYLKTLTL
+1 MKIILNLKIVTL
-13 ICLLFVSACAGK
+13 ICLLFISACAGK
-25 NVRNTD
+25 NTRNSN
-31 VSSEIILEEVTREG
+31 VPSEIVLEEVTREG
-45 LTTLNETVSLG
+45 LTTLSETVSLG
-56 PDSNYNNDII
+56 PDSNYNNDVT

-75 INLNENKLIQKPNFN
+75 INLKENKLVLKPDFN

-115 IIDET
+115 IIDEN
-120 VNGYLNIDI
+120 VNGFLNIDI
-129 NNEPWNVVFNSILTS
+129 NNEPWNVVFNSILES
-144 KDLAYSG
+144 KNLAYSG
-151 DTEKGLIEVFPDI
+151 DTEKGLIKVFPDI
-164 PSEEIV
+164 PSGEVV
-170 LKNEIFNIFYE
+170 LKNEIFNIYYE
-181 TPSKIKSQIESLFA
+181 TPSKIKTQIESLFA
-195 GAGEGGGT
+195 GTGEGEGS

-251 PTFEK
+251 PTFET
-256 KLGSRIGI
+256 KLGSRIGF
-264 STTGNSTLQ
+264 SRTANTQG
-273 VDGIVSGTGEITLG
+273 VSGIIGGTDSVSLG
-287 SASTAAA
+287 SADSSLA
-294 ANSVASSFL
+294 SFL
-303 VGGTSGLGIIKN
+303 VDGTSGLGIIRNIGSRK
-315 VGAQQ
+315 
-320 LKIEIDALEKDG
+320 LKVEIDALEKDG

-343 TISGKNAKITQGTKF
+343 TVSGKNAKITQGTKF

-373 TKYYDANLKLDVTPL
+373 TKYYDANLKLDVTPI
-388 ITGDGNVMLKVL
+388 ITGDGNVMMKVL

-423 LVLSSGDIAVVGGIL
+423 LVLKSGDIAVVGGIL
-438 TETLSETNAGVPGLS
+438 TETLSETNAGVPGLRDI
-453 KVPGV
+453 PGV

-463 SKVQKDEKTEL
+463 SKINKDEKTEL

>member
-1 MKINIYLKTLTL
+1 MKIILNLKIVTL
-13 ICLLFVSACAGK
+13 ICLLFISACAGK
-25 NVRNTD
+25 NTRNSN
-31 VSSEIILEEVTREG
+31 VPSEIVLEEVTREG
-45 LTTLNETVSLG
+45 LTTLSETVSLG
-56 PDSNYNNDII
+56 PDSNYNNDVT

-75 INLNENKLIQKPNFN
+75 INLKENKLVLKPDFN

-115 IIDET
+115 IIDEN
-120 VNGYLNIDI
+120 VNGFLNIDI
-129 NNEPWNVVFNSILTS
+129 NNEPWNVVFNSILES
-144 KDLAYSG
+144 KNLAYSG
-151 DTEKGLIEVFPDI
+151 DTEKGLIKVFPDI
-164 PSEEIV
+164 PSGEVV
-170 LKNEIFNIFYE
+170 LKNEIFNIYYE
-181 TPSKIKSQIESLFA
+181 TPSKIKTQIESLFA
-195 GAGEGGGT
+195 GTGEGEGS

-251 PTFEK
+251 PTFET
-256 KLGSRIGI
+256 KLGSRIGF
-264 STTGNSTLQ
+264 SRTANTQG
-273 VDGIVSGTGEITLG
+273 VSGIIGGTDSVSLG
-287 SASTAAA
+287 SADSSLA
-294 ANSVASSFL
+294 SFL
-303 VGGTSGLGIIKN
+303 VDGTSGLGIIRNIGSRK
-315 VGAQQ
+315 
-320 LKIEIDALEKDG
+320 LKVEIDALEKDG

-343 TISGKNAKITQGTKF
+343 TVSGTNAKITQGTKF

-373 TKYYDANLKLDVTPL
+373 TKYYDANLKLDVTPI
-388 ITGDGNVMLKVL
+388 ITGDGNVMMKVL

-423 LVLSSGDIAVVGGIL
+423 LVLKSGDIAVVGGIL
-438 TETLSETNAGVPGLS
+438 TETLSETNAGVPGLR
-453 KVPGV
+453 KIPGV

-463 SKVQKDEKTEL
+463 SKINKDDKTEL

>member
-1 MKINIYLKTLTL
+1 MKIILNLKIVTL
-13 ICLLFVSACAGK
+13 ICLLFISACAGK
-25 NVRNTD
+25 NTRNSN
-31 VSSEIILEEVTREG
+31 VPSEIVLEEVTREG
-45 LTTLNETVSLG
+45 LTTLSETVSLG
-56 PDSNYNNDII
+56 PDSNYNNDVT

-75 INLNENKLIQKPNFN
+75 INLKENKLVLKPDFN

-115 IIDET
+115 IIDEN
-120 VNGYLNIDI
+120 VNGFLNIDI
-129 NNEPWNVVFNSILTS
+129 NNEPWNVVFNSILES
-144 KDLAYSG
+144 KNLAYSG
-151 DTEKGLIEVFPDI
+151 DTEKGLIKVFPDI
-164 PSEEIV
+164 PSGEVV
-170 LKNEIFNIFYE
+170 LKNEIFNIYYE
-181 TPSKIKSQIESLFA
+181 TPSKIKTQIESLFA
-195 GAGEGGGT
+195 GTGEGEGS

-251 PTFEK
+251 PTFET
-256 KLGSRIGI
+256 KLGSRIGF
-264 STTGNSTLQ
+264 SRTANTQG
-273 VDGIVSGTGEITLG
+273 VSGIIGGTDSVSLG
-287 SASTAAA
+287 SADSSLA
-294 ANSVASSFL
+294 SFL
-303 VGGTSGLGIIKN
+303 VDGTSGLGIIRNIGSRK
-315 VGAQQ
+315 
-320 LKIEIDALEKDG
+320 LKVEIDALEKDG

-343 TISGKNAKITQGTKF
+343 TVSGKNAKITQGTKF

-373 TKYYDANLKLDVTPL
+373 TKYYDANLKLDVTPV
-388 ITGDGNVMLKVL
+388 ITGDGNVMMKVL

-423 LVLSSGDIAVVGGIL
+423 LVLKSGDIAVVGGIL
-438 TETLSETNAGVPGLS
+438 TETLSETNAGVPGLR
-453 KVPGV
+453 KIPGV

-463 SKVQKDEKTEL
+463 SKINKDEKTEL